1 MEEKKTTAVEMTAE
15 QLAAFEAFQ
24 QEQAKKE
31 RQQKRKENRAL
42 YAQLVDEQI
51 GMPYQNCAACQSRL
65 R

>member
-31 RQQKRKENRAL
+31 RQQKRKENRL
-42 YAQLVDEQI
+42 TRKTLCLPEDH
-51 GMPYQNCAACQSRL
+51 
-65 R
+65 